1 MTTQSY
7 PQTSEDLASEN
18 KNKITI
24 EYGNETPYELKKTKI
39 SSENTVTL
47 KYGTNQS
54 LKIYNPWDN
63 TRGGGGTPLYGL
75 YRYVRRQRVWFFGCF
90 GHK

>member
-18 KNKITI
+18 KNKMTI

-39 SSENTVTL
+39 SRENTVTL
-47 KYGTNQS
+47 KYGANQS
-54 LKIYNPWDN
+54 LKIYSPWDN
-63 TRGGGGTPLYGL
+63 KTAGRLRL
-75 YRYVRRQRVWFFGCF
+75 NLRKLFDIVF
-90 GHK
+90 